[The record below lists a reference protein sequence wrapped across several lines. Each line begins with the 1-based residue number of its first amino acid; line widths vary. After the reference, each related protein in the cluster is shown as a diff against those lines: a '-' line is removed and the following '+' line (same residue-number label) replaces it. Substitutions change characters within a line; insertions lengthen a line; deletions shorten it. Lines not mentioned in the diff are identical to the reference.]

1 MPDAPPAVPSV
12 KSTPA
17 AGATPLKV
25 SPPATIVPAAS
36 VNINSAN
43 SAFDELDKMG
53 GSPAKSK
60 PAPKKEGKEFPPT
73 KPSSSAEPAES
84 PSAGEKLSTEEAA
97 GSKTQD
103 STTTDAPQPGVAAN
117 IEKVPVKVPELRA
130 AYENVKKEN
139 KTLKAEIEKFKSGKP
154 ADDPDKPKLVEA
166 LTSAQKRLSVL
177 EEELKYSAYEKSDDY
192 QTQYEKPFIAAYQ
205 SGRVRATQLTVTQ
218 EDGTT
223 RAGTAQDFDAIM
235 SIPSDA
241 KAASLAHE
249 LFGPQAMYII
259 NDRADIQKLNRARSQ
274 AIEEFQKHGSE
285 RDKQRAAQEVSR
297 RHEIQQRMSQMGERF
312 KALNED
318 AIKKYPQWFTAEEGD
333 EEGARLLSK
342 GFEFSDRAFSGAN
355 GMQAEDLVALHSAMR
370 NKAGAFDYVVHKA
383 KLQSDEFKARISEL
397 EEELKEFKSSEP
409 GADNGKRTEAS
420 RQLSPFD
427 EIDAIAAG
435 ESLR

>member
-1 MPDAPPAVPSV
+1 MKAAPP
-12 KSTPA
+12 STISP
-17 AGATPLKV
+17 ATPVKV
-25 SPPATIVPAAS
+25 GAEI
-36 VNINSAN
+36 
-43 SAFDELDKMG
+43 SAFDELDKMSG
-53 GSPAKSK
+53 AAPAAK
-60 PAPKKEGKEFPPT
+60 PALKEGKESPPT
-73 KPSSSAEPAES
+73 KPSSSAKAAAKSSSEEK
-84 PSAGEKLSTEEAA
+84 PSIEEDVA
-97 GSKTQD
+97 SKTQD
-103 STTTDAPQPGVAAN
+103 STTTDAPQPGVAN
-117 IEKVPVKVPELRA
+117 TEKVPVKVPELRA

-139 KTLKAEIEKFKSGKP
+139 KTLKAEIEKFKAGQP

-166 LTSAQKRLSVL
+166 LTSAQKRLSEL

-192 QTQYEKPFIAAYQ
+192 QKQYEKPFIAAYQ
-205 SGRVRATQLTVTQ
+205 SGRVRVTQLTVTQ

-274 AIEEFQKHGSE
+274 AIEEFQKNGSE

-297 RHEIQQRMSQMGERF
+297 RHEIQQRMGQMGERF
-312 KALNED
+312 MALNDE

-355 GMQAEDLVALHSAMR
+355 GMQPQELVAMHSAMR
-370 NKAGAFDYVVHKA
+370 NKAGAFDYVVHKSR
-383 KLQSDEFKARISEL
+383 LQAGEFKARIAEL
-397 EEELKEFKSSEP
+397 EEELKQFKSSEP
-409 GADNGKRTEAS
+409 GADNGKRTEAF

-427 EIDAIAAG
+427 EIDAIASG
-435 ESLR
+435 KSMR